1 MYAAKND
8 KYTLLMLPDD
18 DAPNPR
24 EDCDCFGKM
33 VCWHRRYNLGDDH
46 DYE

>member
-24 EDCDCFGKM
+24 EDCGCFGKM
-33 VCWHRRYNLGDDH
+33 PAALSCAALQAKT
-46 DYE
+46 